1 MNMDKKLNELPSI
14 ADEMMSGVQAGEQLK
29 TGIYQKVK
37 DKTEIRFRPLR
48 AIPALCCALIVLV
61 GAVWGIPQLLK

>member
-14 ADEMMSGVQAGEQLK
+14 ADEMMSGVEAGEQLK

-37 DKTEIRFRPLR
+37 DKIGR
-48 AIPALCCALIVLV
+48 AHV
-61 GAVWGIPQLLK
+61 